1 MKKIIAVILA
11 LVLAVAVCG
20 CGKETT
26 STTAQNQSSTPS
38 STNMQTVLDQ
48 NEYTLYQNIFF
59 NNMANDY
66 VDKPVIKKGTF
77 TSIIDAYN
85 GVTRYYVWG
94 YMDQT
99 KCCDFQWELEVTDT
113 SNLPS
118 NGSLVE
124 VSGTFTQN
132 KEKAL
137 DGYWITNPQITL
149 KSEYKGLDCD
159 IDMTTMNGT
168 LERVQVQNIQYK
180 SEQFN
185 GKTVAVYGRVKTMN
199 SIQHPYS
206 DDAFVLEFS
215 TSDSVPAIGS
225 DILVQGK
232 VSNGGIEN
240 AKISN
245 FTA

>member
-1 MKKIIAVILA
+1 MKKIIAIILA
-11 LVLAVAVCG
+11 LVLAAAVCG

-26 STTAQNQSSTPS
+26 STTA
-38 STNMQTVLDQ
+38 NMQTVLDQ

-59 NNMANDY
+59 NNMAKDY
-66 VDKPVIKKGTF
+66 ENKPVIKKGTF
-77 TSIIDAYN
+77 TTIIDAYN

-113 SNLPS
+113 STLPS

-132 KEKAL
+132 KEEAL
-137 DGYWITNPQITL
+137 DGYWITNPQITV

-168 LERVQVQNIQYK
+168 LERVQVQNIQFK

-199 SIQHPYS
+199 SVQHPYY